1 MNQKIERILANVQK
15 PGRYVGGELN
25 AVIKDK
31 ADVDVRFAFCF
42 PDVYEVGM
50 SHLGMKILYSVLN
63 EQPDIWCERVFAPW
77 VDMEEEMRKH
87 DIPLF
92 ALESGDSVAEFDFIG
107 FTLQYELSY
116 TNILNM
122 LNLAGIPI
130 RVQDRTDLFHIV
142 VAGGPCACNPEPLA
156 DFVDLFFIGEGEQ
169 VDLEVIRL
177 YQACKKEGKSK
188 EEFLQKAAQIQGV
201 YVPSLYRLR
210 IMTTVP

>member
-1 MNQKIERILANVQK
+1 MIFHYL
-15 PGRYVGGELN
+15 L
-25 AVIKDK
+25 
-31 ADVDVRFAFCF
+31 
-42 PDVYEVGM
+42 
-50 SHLGMKILYSVLN
+50 
-63 EQPDIWCERVFAPW
+63 
-77 VDMEEEMRKH
+77 
-87 DIPLF
+87 
-92 ALESGDSVAEFDFIG
+92 LESGDSVAEFDFIG

-188 EEFLQKAAQIQGV
+188 EEFYKKPHKFRVSMCRLFI
-201 YVPSLYRLR
+201 RLR